1 MKIIA
6 AILAT
11 AIVSAAITF
20 VTISTDNKGEVE
32 RKIEVKEDSS
42 DQQIAELE
50 KKLRV
55 AEAEAGKVQI
65 VREEI
70 VVAGSSTESPEAILD
85 YLSKLPMGDRNDRGG
100 DTDEHRVLIRQVIRQ
115 FEELTS
121 MGSDALPAIDRF
133 LDQGLD
139 LVLWENTSQITTRNW
154 ERGEVFLDPIF
165 PPSLRIGL
173 FNSVRHIGKRSGADL
188 QECERIILKVLGTT
202 GRSLEISYLAL
213 VLDDLSKD
221 QHTDAYLQAAHELLI
236 DFYDKRPK
244 SANGLLMS
252 LDEREVSYLDR
263 QNKWLLWN
271 MLRNKKDATF
281 MDQAKKEL
289 LYEYNRTEKKD
300 GQEVEVGY
308 TGIDRSVLSY
318 LTGVLGKD
326 AMPIIRDIYETPDL
340 GDRNRST
347 LRQVAANYM
356 GVSEDASIIV
366 NSRMNEGFALLASLD
381 DKKMEKENRER
392 GLRTVGYYLG
402 KLGEGKNVAPETLM
416 ARQNYLSSLRAQTQ
430 DKEVLAWMDNTQKQL
445 QAMGDPEKAKNM
457 SGRFDARRSPDNQ
470 RRDDNNRRR

>member
-366 NSRMNEGFALLASLD
+366 NSRMNEGFAQLASLD

-392 GLRTVGYYLG
+392 GLRTIGYYLG

-470 RRDDNNRRR
+470 RRGDNNRRR

>member
-20 VTISTDNKGEVE
+20 VTISTDNKGQVE

-366 NSRMNEGFALLASLD
+366 NSRMNEGFAQLASLD

-392 GLRTVGYYLG
+392 GLRTIGYYLG

-470 RRDDNNRRR
+470 RRGDNNRRR

>member
-133 LDQGLD
+133 LSQGLD

-366 NSRMNEGFALLASLD
+366 NSRMNEGFAQLASLD

-392 GLRTVGYYLG
+392 GLRTIGYYLG

>member
-366 NSRMNEGFALLASLD
+366 NSRMNEGFAQLASLD

-392 GLRTVGYYLG
+392 GLRTIGYYLG

>member
-133 LDQGLD
+133 LSQGLD

-366 NSRMNEGFALLASLD
+366 NSRMNEGFTLLASLD

-392 GLRTVGYYLG
+392 GLRTIGYYLG

>member
-133 LDQGLD
+133 LSQGLD

-252 LDEREVSYLDR
+252 LDERGVSYLDR

-366 NSRMNEGFALLASLD
+366 NSRMNEGFAQLASLD

-392 GLRTVGYYLG
+392 GLRTIGYYLG

-470 RRDDNNRRR
+470 RRGDNNRRR

>member
-6 AILAT
+6 AIIAT

-300 GQEVEVGY
+300 GQEIEVGY

-381 DKKMEKENRER
+381 DKKKEKENRDR

>member
-133 LDQGLD
+133 LSQGLD

-213 VLDDLSKD
+213 VFDDLSKD

-366 NSRMNEGFALLASLD
+366 NSRMNEGFAQLASLD

-392 GLRTVGYYLG
+392 GLRTIGYYLG

-470 RRDDNNRRR
+470 RRGDNNRRR

>member
-133 LDQGLD
+133 LSQGLD

-271 MLRNKKDATF
+271 MLRNKKDATI

>member
-133 LDQGLD
+133 LSQGLD

-366 NSRMNEGFALLASLD
+366 NSRMNEGFAQLASLD

-392 GLRTVGYYLG
+392 GLRTIGYYLG

-470 RRDDNNRRR
+470 RRGDNNRRR

>member
-20 VTISTDNKGEVE
+20 VAISTDNKGEVE
-32 RKIEVKEDSS
+32 RKIEVKENSS

-213 VLDDLSKD
+213 VLDDLSRDK
-221 QHTDAYLQAAHELLI
+221 HTDAYLQAAHELLI

-308 TGIDRSVLSY
+308 TGIDRAVLSY

-381 DKKMEKENRER
+381 DKKKEKENRDR
-392 GLRTVGYYLG
+392 GLRTVSYYLG

>member
-133 LDQGLD
+133 LSQGLD

-392 GLRTVGYYLG
+392 GLRTIGYYLG

-470 RRDDNNRRR
+470 RRGDNNRRR

>member
-1 MKIIA
+1 MKIFA

-20 VTISTDNKGEVE
+20 VTISTGGKVEVE
-32 RKIEVKEDSS
+32 RKIEIKEDRSG
-42 DQQIAELE
+42 QQIAELQ
-50 KKLRV
+50 KKLRM

-70 VVAGSSTESPEAILD
+70 VVSGSSTESPEAILD

-173 FNSVRHIGKRSGADL
+173 FNSVRHIGKRNGADL

-202 GRSLEISYLAL
+202 GRSLEVSYLAL

-281 MDQAKKEL
+281 MNQAKKEL
-289 LYEYNRTEKKD
+289 LYEYNRKEKRD
-300 GQEVEVGY
+300 GQEIEVGY

-326 AMPIIRDIYETPDL
+326 AMPIIRDIYDTPDI

-347 LRQVAANYM
+347 LRGIAANYM
-356 GVSEDASIIV
+356 GVSEDASIMI

-381 DKKMEKENRER
+381 DKKKEKENRDR
-392 GLRTVGYYLG
+392 GLRTVSYYLG
-402 KLGEGKNVAPETLM
+402 KLGEGKNVAPETLQ

-430 DKEVLAWMDNTQKQL
+430 DKEALAWMDNTQKQL
-445 QAMGDPEKAKNM
+445 QAMGDPEKAKKM
-457 SGRFDARRSPDNQ
+457 DGRFDARRKVDDQ
-470 RRDDNNRRR
+470 RRDNNRRR

>member
-300 GQEVEVGY
+300 GQEIEVGY

-366 NSRMNEGFALLASLD
+366 NSRMNEGFAQLASLD

-392 GLRTVGYYLG
+392 GLRTIGYYLG

>member
-133 LDQGLD
+133 LSQGLD

-366 NSRMNEGFALLASLD
+366 NSRMNEGFAQLASLD

-392 GLRTVGYYLG
+392 GLRTIGYYLG

-445 QAMGDPEKAKNM
+445 QAMGDPEKTKNM

>member
-1 MKIIA
+1 MKVIA

-20 VTISTDNKGEVE
+20 VAISTDSKGEVE
-32 RKIEVKEDSS
+32 RKIEVKEDDSG
-42 DQQIAELE
+42 QQIAELE

-300 GQEVEVGY
+300 GQEIEVGY

-366 NSRMNEGFALLASLD
+366 NSRMNEGFAL
-381 DKKMEKENRER
+381 
-392 GLRTVGYYLG
+392 
-402 KLGEGKNVAPETLM
+402 
-416 ARQNYLSSLRAQTQ
+416 
-430 DKEVLAWMDNTQKQL
+430 
-445 QAMGDPEKAKNM
+445 
-457 SGRFDARRSPDNQ
+457 
-470 RRDDNNRRR
+470 

>member
-133 LDQGLD
+133 LSQGLD

-381 DKKMEKENRER
+381 DKKKEKENRDR

>member
-11 AIVSAAITF
+11 AVVSAAITF
-20 VTISTDNKGEVE
+20 VAISTDSKGEVE

-42 DQQIAELE
+42 GQQIAELE

-300 GQEVEVGY
+300 GQEIEVGY

-356 GVSEDASIIV
+356 GVSEDASIMV

-381 DKKMEKENRER
+381 DKKKEKENRDR

-430 DKEVLAWMDNTQKQL
+430 DKEVLNWMDNTQKQL
-445 QAMGDPEKAKNM
+445 QAMGDPEKAKKM
-457 SGRFDARRSPDNQ
+457 DGRFDARRKVDDQ
-470 RRDDNNRRR
+470 RRDNNRRR

>member
-20 VTISTDNKGEVE
+20 VTISTDNKGQVE

-133 LDQGLD
+133 LSQGLD

-381 DKKMEKENRER
+381 DKKKEKQNRDQ

>member
-20 VTISTDNKGEVE
+20 VTISTDNKGQVE

-133 LDQGLD
+133 LSQGLD

-366 NSRMNEGFALLASLD
+366 NSRMNEGFAQLASLD

-392 GLRTVGYYLG
+392 GLRTIGYYLG

-470 RRDDNNRRR
+470 RRGDNNRRR

>member
-20 VTISTDNKGEVE
+20 VTISTDNKGQVE

-133 LDQGLD
+133 LSQGLD

-381 DKKMEKENRER
+381 DKKKEKENRDQ

-470 RRDDNNRRR
+470 RRGDNNRRR

>member
-1 MKIIA
+1 MKVIA

-20 VTISTDNKGEVE
+20 VAISTDSKGEVE

-42 DQQIAELE
+42 GQQIAELE

-300 GQEVEVGY
+300 GQEIEVGY

-347 LRQVAANYM
+347 LRQIAANYM
-356 GVSEDASIIV
+356 GVSEDASIMV

-381 DKKMEKENRER
+381 DKKKEKENRDR

>member
-133 LDQGLD
+133 LSQGLD

-173 FNSVRHIGKRSGADL
+173 FNSIRHIGKRSGADL

-366 NSRMNEGFALLASLD
+366 NSRMNEGFAQLASLD

-392 GLRTVGYYLG
+392 GLRTIGYYLG

>member
-252 LDEREVSYLDR
+252 LDERGVSYLDR

-366 NSRMNEGFALLASLD
+366 NSRMNEGFAQLASLD

-392 GLRTVGYYLG
+392 GLRTIGYYLG